1 MSYNID
7 RKLHFAAGLGDE
19 DTVRQCLKAGGA
31 TVDWRGGACDHTALH
46 LAAISDHDEVARLLV
61 EAGWSLEARNYE
73 GSTPVL
79 MAAWNDAGETME
91 YLLDS
96 GAHIDT
102 QNDNK
107 RTPLHVASQKGHTMV
122 VEHLLMCG
130 ANQKIEDKWGY
141 TALDLAVIHDETRE
155 VLIDFMKKDKGG
167 DNPAQRK
174 RKREED
180 SDDENDMGRQPWQP
194 WQQGGGSREHEG
206 GDHVSG
212 AQGGMQI

>member
-1 MSYNID
+1 MEENI
-7 RKLHFAAGLGDE
+7 
-19 DTVRQCLKAGGA
+19 
-31 TVDWRGGACDHTALH
+31 
-46 LAAISDHDEVARLLV
+46 
-61 EAGWSLEARNYE
+61 
-73 GSTPVL
+73 PMVL

-107 RTPLHVASQKGHTMV
+107 RTPLHVASLKGHTMV

-155 VLIDFMKKDKGG
+155 VLIDFMKKEKEELKRKLEEELEELKVKLPSRESQQETRGRVDSEEEEKEEAVAELKRKLEELKEQNEKDWEKIKEKQEEKAELKRKLEEELEELKVGR
-167 DNPAQRK
+167 ARVKRRK
-174 RKREED
+174 R
-180 SDDENDMGRQPWQP
+180 S
-194 WQQGGGSREHEG
+194 
-206 GDHVSG
+206 
-212 AQGGMQI
+212 

>member
-1 MSYNID
+1 M
-7 RKLHFAAGLGDE
+7 
-19 DTVRQCLKAGGA
+19 
-31 TVDWRGGACDHTALH
+31 
-46 LAAISDHDEVARLLV
+46 
-61 EAGWSLEARNYE
+61 
-73 GSTPVL
+73 VL

-107 RTPLHVASQKGHTMV
+107 RTPLHVASLKGHTMV

-155 VLIDFMKKDKGG
+155 VLIDFMKKEKEELKRKLEEELEELKVKLPSRESQQETRGRVDSEEEEKEEAVAELKRKLEEIKEQNEKDWEKIKEKQEEKAELKRKLEEDLEELKVGR
-167 DNPAQRK
+167 ARVKRRK
-174 RKREED
+174 R
-180 SDDENDMGRQPWQP
+180 S
-194 WQQGGGSREHEG
+194 
-206 GDHVSG
+206 
-212 AQGGMQI
+212 